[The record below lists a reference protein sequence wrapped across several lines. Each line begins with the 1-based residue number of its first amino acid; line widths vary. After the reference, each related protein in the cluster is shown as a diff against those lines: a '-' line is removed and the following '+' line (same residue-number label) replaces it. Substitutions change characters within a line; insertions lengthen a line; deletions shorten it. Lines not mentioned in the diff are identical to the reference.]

1 MPEAPRQL
9 TSGQRPTPCGRKSQ
23 GTEQTSRCRKA
34 MGLPSRF
41 VSCFVNR
48 KVSRLEKKAR
58 DSQGRK
64 EKSHQLAPCAKGGSP
79 RAEPP
84 QGIENPPAA
93 VKPDLALLTS
103 SYQPTLTHPGVLA
116 AQEP

>member
-9 TSGQRPTPCGRKSQ
+9 TSGQRPTPCGRVSALSKPP
-23 GTEQTSRCRKA
+23 GAGKPWACRP
-34 MGLPSRF
+34 GLCPVLSTGKF
-41 VSCFVNR
+41 PGW
-48 KVSRLEKKAR
+48 KKKAR

-64 EKSHQLAPCAKGGSP
+64 EKSHQLAPCAEGGST

-103 SYQPTLTHPGVLA
+103 SFQPTLTHPGVLA